1 MKKHIKVDYIIKP
14 GGGATYRWYRSMD
27 RGQRP
32 DDGVRSA
39 EDLSSGEVQ
48 DFLMRHPEV
57 QTTPK
62 IARCLA
68 FISTFAP

>member
-1 MKKHIKVDYIIKP
+1 MARYQVNYICHARAEYI
-14 GGGATYRWYRSMD
+14 Y
-27 RGQRP
+27 GQRP
-32 DDGVRSA
+32 SDGVRSA

-48 DFLMRHPEV
+48 DFLLRHPEV

-68 FISTFAP
+68 FIESCRE